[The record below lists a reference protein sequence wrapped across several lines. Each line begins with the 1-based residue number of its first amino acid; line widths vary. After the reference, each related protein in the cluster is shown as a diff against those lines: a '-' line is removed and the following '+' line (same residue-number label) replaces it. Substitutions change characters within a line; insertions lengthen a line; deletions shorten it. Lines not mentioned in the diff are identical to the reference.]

1 MTKKKILYTLF
12 FILVLVVLCY
22 ATFTFH
28 KLRDRQSASVQIP
41 DYVKHELIDETMG
54 ETPEEI
60 AESCSELTGELL
72 QFSFDQTPL
81 FQGGVSRAHCVTYA
95 KVCAELCNI
104 AYKQYGIQ
112 AHARPVVGEY
122 SMLGIN
128 LHKVAQALL
137 PAKYDPL
144 FKDHDVVEVQY
155 GGKTIYIDPSLDDI
169 LD

>member
-1 MTKKKILYTLF
+1 MTKKKILYTL
-12 FILVLVVLCY
+12 LSVAVLFVLCY

-28 KLRDRQSASVQIP
+28 KQRDRQSASVQIP
-41 DYVKHELIDETMG
+41 DYLKHELIDETMG
-54 ETPEEI
+54 ENPREI
-60 AESCSELTGELL
+60 AESCSELTGDVL

-81 FQGGVSRAHCVTYA
+81 FQGSVSRAHCVTYA
-95 KVCAELCNI
+95 KVCAELCNM

-122 SMLGIN
+122 KMLGIN
-128 LHKVAQALL
+128 LNKVAIALL
-137 PAKYDPL
+137 PAKYDGF

-155 GGKTIYIDPSLDDI
+155 DGKTIYIDPSLDDI